1 MHDIVVSDEFL
12 NALDTLP
19 IDLKERALQKI
30 GLLAQNPAHPSL
42 NAHKLSRAPGK
53 WECYITDNHRLIYE
67 PGSDEIRLWKIGDHT
82 VVDRVHLLSFSP
94 HTSFR
99 RIDSDNPREMEA
111 PPFEI
116 PEDWLKRSSKTG
128 ENPFSL
134 LPAAHL
140 RVLGVPS
147 HLVRAVRAAPSVEDI
162 GSIPGLPEHTVEWL
176 LELVTNPELN
186 GVLFDTGRLIFRTT
200 LDRLQG
206 YCEGKIKRL
215 MLNLEAEQKVY
226 VDRQIECSFLLRGCA
241 GSGKTT
247 VSLYR
252 AIRFAETGRRVLFLT
267 FNRTLAVAARTLIAE
282 LIGPIPNNMEVI
294 HIDAWLVRFLRE
306 RNHRIKIISNA
317 DQRNLFLDVIK
328 FVQRHQSSY
337 VFDMPWYFFRDEI
350 SRVIKGNGLKKEDE
364 YLAIPR
370 YGRKTALKR
379 KARSITWAVYEA
391 YQQGLKSRDVIDW
404 QDVSLL
410 AYRELFRNPLASP
423 YDHVVV
429 DEAQDLTAMQVRIAQ
444 RMMKG
449 PGDTEARSIFL
460 VGDVAQTLYSR
471 GFAWK
476 QAGLQLQGK
485 SASIR
490 RNFRNT
496 RQIAE
501 TAAAL
506 NSYNRIVR
514 LAEDY
519 VDPQFTQRQGPWPI
533 VLQCDI
539 TSREVKAVSEKI
551 LNLVGDNRFR
561 LADFAVV
568 CPTVNLCD
576 LFLEGLKRADIPAIV
591 HTQEQFDIL
600 EEQVKV
606 LTIHSAKGL
615 EFPVVFLAG
624 LHDGILP
631 QRRKPMDD
639 EEADIALERDRSL
652 MYVGMTRAA
661 EALYLVTSEE
671 APSSFL
677 SEIKKLT
684 RLETFKGGKL
694 HG

>member
-1 MHDIVVSDEFL
+1 MHEIVVSDEFL
-12 NALDTLP
+12 NGLDILSA
-19 IDLKERALQKI
+19 DLKERALQKI
-30 GLLAQNPAHPSL
+30 RLLAQNPAHPSL
-42 NAHKLSRAPGK
+42 NAHKLNRAPGK
-53 WECYITDNHRLIYE
+53 WECYITENHRLIYE
-67 PGSDEIRLWKIGDHT
+67 PGGDEIRLWKIGDHT

-94 HTSFR
+94 HTPFR
-99 RIDSDNPREMEA
+99 RIDSEPSQETEDR
-111 PPFEI
+111 PFEI
-116 PEDWLKRSSKTG
+116 PEEWLKQRVETG
-128 ENPFSL
+128 KNPFAL
-134 LPAAHL
+134 LPTAHL

-147 HLVRAVRAAPSVEDI
+147 HLVRAVRAAPSVEEI

-176 LELVTNPELN
+176 LELFTNPALN

-215 MLNLEAEQKVY
+215 MLNLEPEQKVY
-226 VDRQIECSFLLRGCA
+226 VDRRIEGSFLLRGCA

-247 VSLYR
+247 VSIYR
-252 AIRFAETGRRVLFLT
+252 AIRFAETGGRVLFLT

-282 LIGPIPNNMEVI
+282 LIGPIPSNLEVI

-306 RNHRIKIISNA
+306 RDHRIKIISNA
-317 DQRNLFLDVIK
+317 DQRNLFLEVIK
-328 FVQRHQSSY
+328 FVQRHQRSY
-337 VFDMPWYFFRDEI
+337 VLDMPWYFFRDEI

-391 YQQGLKSRDVIDW
+391 YQQGLKSREVIDW

-410 AYRELFRNPLASP
+410 AYRELFRKPLAEP

-429 DEAQDLTAMQVRIAQ
+429 DEAQDLTAMQVRVAQ
-444 RMMKG
+444 RIMKG
-449 PGDTEARSIFL
+449 SGDAEAKSIFL

-476 QAGLQLQGK
+476 QAGLQLQGR

-533 VLQCDI
+533 VLQSDI
-539 TSREVKAVSEKI
+539 TMREVKAVSEKI

-568 CPTVNLCD
+568 CPTVNLCER
-576 LFLEGLKRADIPAIV
+576 FLKGLQRSDIPAIV

-600 EEQVKV
+600 EERVKV

-615 EFPVVFLAG
+615 EFPVVFLVG
-624 LHDGILP
+624 LHDGTLP
-631 QRRKPMDD
+631 QGRKPMDD
-639 EEADIALERDRSL
+639 EEADIALERDRTL

-661 EALYLVTSEE
+661 EVLYLVTSEE
-671 APSSFL
+671 APSPFL
-677 SEIKKLT
+677 SEIKKMT
-684 RLETFKGGKL
+684 RLETFKGGKVN
-694 HG
+694 G

>member
-1 MHDIVVSDEFL
+1 MHDIIVSDEFL
-12 NALDTLP
+12 NALDVLP
-19 IDLKERALQKI
+19 ADLKERALQKI

-42 NAHKLSRAPGK
+42 NAHKLNRVPGK
-53 WECYITDNHRLIYE
+53 WECYITENHRLIFE

-99 RIDSDNPREMEA
+99 RIDSDNPQEMEV

-116 PEDWLKRSSKTG
+116 PEDWLKRSSETG

-147 HLVRAVRAAPSVEDI
+147 HLVRTVRAAPSVEEI
-162 GSIPGLPEHTVEWL
+162 GSIPSLPEHTVEWL
-176 LELVTNPELN
+176 LELVTNPALN
-186 GVLFDTGRLIFRTT
+186 GVLFDAGRLIFRTT

-215 MLNLEAEQKVY
+215 MLNLEPEQKVY
-226 VDRQIECSFLLRGCA
+226 VDRQIEGSFLLRGCA

-252 AIRFAETGRRVLFLT
+252 AIRFAETGGRVIFLT

-282 LIGPIPNNMEVI
+282 LIGPIPSNLEVI

-306 RNHRIKIISNA
+306 RGHRIKIISNA

-328 FVQRHQSSY
+328 FVQKHQSSY
-337 VFDMPWYFFRDEI
+337 VFDMHWYFFRDEI

-449 PGDTEARSIFL
+449 SGDTEVRSIFL

-576 LFLEGLKRADIPAIV
+576 LFLAGLKHADIPAIV

-624 LHDGILP
+624 LHDGTLP

-639 EEADIALERDRSL
+639 EEADIALERDRTL

>member
-12 NALDTLP
+12 NALDALP
-19 IDLKERALQKI
+19 VDLKERALQKI
-30 GLLAQNPAHPSL
+30 GLLAENPAHPSL
-42 NAHKLSRAPGK
+42 NAHKLNRAPGK
-53 WECYITDNHRLIYE
+53 WECYITDNHRLIFE
-67 PGSDEIRLWKIGDHT
+67 PGGDEIRLWKIGDHT

-99 RIDSDNPREMEA
+99 RIDSEPPQVSEA
-111 PPFEI
+111 RLFEI
-116 PEDWLKRSSKTG
+116 PEEWLKQRAETG
-128 ENPFSL
+128 VNPFAL
-134 LPAAHL
+134 LPTAHL

-147 HLVRAVRAAPSVEDI
+147 HLVRAVRAAPSVEEI
-162 GSIPGLPEHTVEWL
+162 GSIPGLPKHTIEWL
-176 LELVTNPELN
+176 LELVTNPALN

-215 MLNLEAEQKVY
+215 MLNLEPEQKVY
-226 VDRQIECSFLLRGCA
+226 VDRLIEGSFLLRGCA

-247 VSLYR
+247 VSIYR
-252 AIRFAETGRRVLFLT
+252 AIRFAETGGRVLFLT

-282 LIGPIPNNMEVI
+282 LIGPIPTNLEVI

-306 RNHRIKIISNA
+306 RDHKIKIISNA

-328 FVQRHQSSY
+328 FVQKHQSSY

-410 AYRELFRNPLASP
+410 AYRELFRNPLAAP

-449 PGDTEARSIFL
+449 SGDTEVRSIFL

-496 RQIAE
+496 CQIAE

-519 VDPQFTQRQGPWPI
+519 VDPQFTHRQGPWPI

-551 LNLVGDNRFR
+551 LSLVGDNRFR

-576 LFLEGLKRADIPAIV
+576 IFLEGLKRVDIPAIV

-624 LHDGILP
+624 LHEGTLP

-639 EEADIALERDRSL
+639 EEADIALERDRTL

-671 APSSFL
+671 TPSPFL

-684 RLETFKGGKL
+684 RLETFKGGKVN
-694 HG
+694 G